1 MFKYS
6 HTVVTINN
14 ILQLPYLP
22 IRASPDVQKAAW
34 ESCWISARG
43 RVKDR
48 SGWLSD
54 DKAEG
59 FSNWKQ
65 EGTDA
70 QLLFMAT
77 YTPDCTSVNV
87 TPQIMDGWRT
97 AAVRA
102 MPVKLVDSDGYQTVS
117 RKKQTEAAEV
127 YDVIGRDENFS
138 PDDGQFD
145 QIFGNDDAINEALRR
160 FLDIPDDDSFDDE
173 DDNQDEFES
182 NRRLSDE
189 EVQVKL
195 TVRKIPKI
203 TTCLYDQVR
212 EGNSSRDFRSL
223 SMKEKIAMSTCWAQ
237 VLKMDADSSVLRY
250 TEKYKE
256 AADLNSQYEA
266 RVDTVILRS
275 AAAIGM
281 TTNGAAKYNRYSCV
295 FFSHFN
301 YFGIQMQ
308 SFYYCHFKNDYFN

>member
-1 MFKYS
+1 MYKYS
-6 HTVVTINN
+6 QIVVTVDN

-34 ESCWISARG
+34 ESCWISARA

-59 FSNWKQ
+59 FSNWMR
-65 EGTDA
+65 EDTDT

-102 MPVKLVDSDGYQTVS
+102 MPVKLVDSDGYQTIS
-117 RKKQTEAAEV
+117 RKKQTEAAED
-127 YDVIGRDENFS
+127 YDVNGRDENFS
-138 PDDGQFD
+138 PDD
-145 QIFGNDDAINEALRR
+145 DAMNEALRR
-160 FLDIPDDDSFDDE
+160 VLDIPDEDSFDDE
-173 DDNQDEFES
+173 DDNQNEFES
-182 NRRLSDE
+182 DRRLSDE

-237 VLKMDADSSVLRY
+237 VLKMDADSSVLSY

-256 AADLNSQYEA
+256 AADLNSQYDA